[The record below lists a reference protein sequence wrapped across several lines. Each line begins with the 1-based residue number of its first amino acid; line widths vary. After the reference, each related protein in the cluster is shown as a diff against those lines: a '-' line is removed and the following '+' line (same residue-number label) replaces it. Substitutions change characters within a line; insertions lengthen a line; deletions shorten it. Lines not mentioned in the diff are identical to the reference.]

1 MLLTL
6 VTLLCLLWLI
16 STKRDDFTISLRAK
30 ELQRNCYWK
39 QYLAYVRSLIK
50 RENNKCWIILI
61 ETSIRTIIIPT
72 FLKFRTPIKGCC
84 KSTVVHN
91 LHRRLLKGELMK
103 VKRTLYELERKISDK
118 HSKLKQVLHHHVTS
132 SVTLSSRALV
142 HRVRVELLSTQKKE
156 LENLSKQQKYPLFNV
171 YDTVKLFQIP
181 LTSTVCIWY
190 VSVRTKKTVSDKLNE
205 K

>member
-1 MLLTL
+1 
-6 VTLLCLLWLI
+6 
-16 STKRDDFTISLRAK
+16 
-30 ELQRNCYWK
+30 
-39 QYLAYVRSLIK
+39 
-50 RENNKCWIILI
+50 
-61 ETSIRTIIIPT
+61 
-72 FLKFRTPIKGCC
+72 
-84 KSTVVHN
+84 
-91 LHRRLLKGELMK
+91 MK

-181 LTSTVCIWY
+181 LTSTVCI
-190 VSVRTKKTVSDKLNE
+190 
-205 K
+205 